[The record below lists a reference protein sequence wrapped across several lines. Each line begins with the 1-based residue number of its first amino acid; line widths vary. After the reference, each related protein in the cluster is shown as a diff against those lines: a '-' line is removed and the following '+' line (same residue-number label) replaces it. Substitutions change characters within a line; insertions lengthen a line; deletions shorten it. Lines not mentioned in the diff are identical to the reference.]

1 MPPKTDPEM
10 ARSHDQGPKEAA
22 AKHASDHRPS
32 PRARINIA
40 ELRRKHRA
48 SLSSDAGDSFVVGAE
63 GGGGGSGGQTADSD
77 DTAAG
82 DAGTDRGRARR
93 SSSVMVSRSQLRRSV
108 SARSVATDHTPG
120 VAADAS
126 EAAPGTQASS
136 TPSSMQYYQSGALR
150 RAKARSGSNAALP
163 APAGAGSSPNDAAGG
178 DSTSAAAPA
187 PSLSHFLR
195 QRKKEQKLASVNSVA
210 DTNEA
215 TWGISPE
222 SARRAEAAR
231 RLYYGGGGGDDDGD

>member
-1 MPPKTDPEM
+1 MV
-10 ARSHDQGPKEAA
+10 A
-22 AKHASDHRPS
+22 AKKVDERAEPDGDDTASRQP
-32 PRARINIA
+32 
-40 ELRRKHRA
+40 
-48 SLSSDAGDSFVVGAE
+48 
-63 GGGGGSGGQTADSD
+63 DSD

-82 DAGTDRGRARR
+82 DAGTDSGRARR

-108 SARSVATDHTPG
+108 SARSIATDRTPS

-126 EAAPGTQASS
+126 EAAPATQGSS

-163 APAGAGSSPNDAAGG
+163 APAGAGSSPNNAAGG
-178 DSTSAAAPA
+178 DSSSAAAPA

-195 QRKKEQKLASVNSVA
+195 QRKKEQKLASANSVA

-231 RLYYGGGGGDDDGD
+231 RFYYGGGGGDDD